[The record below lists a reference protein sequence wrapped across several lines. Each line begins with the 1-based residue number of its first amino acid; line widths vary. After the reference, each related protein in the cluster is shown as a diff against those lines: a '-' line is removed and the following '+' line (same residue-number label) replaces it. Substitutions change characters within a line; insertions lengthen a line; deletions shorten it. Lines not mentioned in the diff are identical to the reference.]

1 MKIRFLK
8 ASHIS
13 NCCLQL
19 EPETATILTRKM
31 TLAEVEDGIEKG
43 AMDKTEK
50 EETVKKENDSEEQ
63 KSDSNG
69 APKKDEKADQDVV
82 FVQDV
87 GFTVKIVSPNLEPF
101 DVQVGSPDVIENF
114 FSKTYFD
121 NNCNGTYL

>member
-1 MKIRFLK
+1 
-8 ASHIS
+8 
-13 NCCLQL
+13 
-19 EPETATILTRKM
+19 M

-101 DVQVGSPDVIENF
+101 DVQVGSPDVIKNF
-114 FSKTYFD
+114 F
-121 NNCNGTYL
+121 